1 MNSGM
6 RPYGSVARATAA
18 RCVLLLSLVIVTVTL
33 AWAAPENGVAKLHF
47 RPDDPDTRT
56 GFEHFYNL
64 EYDEAIRSF
73 EAAVK
78 SHPDD
83 AFAINHLLSGV
94 MFRELYRVGALDT
107 ELYAKNG
114 FLNSK
119 QFPIEPKAKERI
131 LGLMEQSLKISEA
144 RLKTNPNDKDALY
157 TRGVVRGLKA
167 TYIGLID
174 KSWFA
179 ALRSAVGA
187 RRDHERVL
195 ELDPKYSDAKMTV
208 GIHNYVIASVS
219 WPVKVAASVVGLSGS
234 KQKGIRYL
242 YEAGEAGGETSVD
255 SKIALS
261 LFLRREQRYPDAL
274 KLVGGLVGDF
284 PRNFLFRLED
294 ANLMN
299 AAGHGPEAIAAFRR
313 IIVDDQ
319 AGVFAKGQTRMEMVH
334 YGLAEALRGQKIY
347 DEAAREYDDVG
358 ASKRVDPDMRAR
370 AQLGAGEMY
379 DLMKKRDQAVRRY
392 QALLAS
398 DQNSDHADLAKKYL
412 KQPYAVP

>member
-1 MNSGM
+1 M
-6 RPYGSVARATAA
+6 RPYGSAGWAKAA
-18 RCVLLLSLVIVTVTL
+18 CLILLLLLVNTAVTV
-33 AWAAPENGVAKLHF
+33 AWAAPENGIAKLKF
-47 RPDDPDTRT
+47 RPDDSDTRA

-83 AFAINHLLSGV
+83 AFALNHLLSGV
-94 MFRELYRVGALDT
+94 MFRELYRIGALDT

-119 QFPIEPKAKERI
+119 QFPIDAKAKERI
-131 LGLMEQSLKISEA
+131 LGLMDQSQKLSEA
-144 RLKTNPNDKDALY
+144 RLKRNPNDIDALY
-157 TRGVVRGLKA
+157 TRGVARGLRA

-187 RRDHERVL
+187 RHDHERVL
-195 ELDPKYSDAKMTV
+195 ALDPKYSDAKMTV

-234 KQKGIRYL
+234 KQKGIQYL

-261 LFLRREQRYPDAL
+261 LFLRREQRYPEAL
-274 KLVGGLVGDF
+274 NLVGGLVNDF

-294 ANLMN
+294 ANLLN
-299 AAGHGPEAIAAFRR
+299 AAGKGPEAIIAFRK
-313 IIVDDQ
+313 IVVDEE
-319 AGVFAKGQTRMEMVH
+319 AGVFAKGQSRMEMVH

-347 DEAAREYDDVG
+347 EEAAREYDEVG
-358 ASKRVDPDMRAR
+358 SSKKADPDLRER

-379 DLMKKRDQAVRRY
+379 DVLNKRDQAMRRY

-398 DQNSDHADLAKKYL
+398 DHSSDRADLARRYM
-412 KQPYAVP
+412 KQPYTVQ